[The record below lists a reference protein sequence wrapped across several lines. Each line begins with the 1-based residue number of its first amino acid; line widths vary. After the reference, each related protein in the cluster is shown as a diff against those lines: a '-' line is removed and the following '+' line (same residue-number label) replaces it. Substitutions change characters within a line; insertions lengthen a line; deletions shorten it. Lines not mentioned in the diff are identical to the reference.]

1 MFTAICKRN
10 CIWCGRYWEEGEA
23 YKGKVEPPSH
33 FEVVERP
40 EPAPG
45 KAAPKKM
52 EPEAG
57 K

>member
-1 MFTAICKRN
+1 MYTAICKRN

-33 FEVVERP
+33 FEVTERP
-40 EPAPG
+40 EPG
-45 KAAPKKM
+45 KAAPKKS
-52 EPEAG
+52 EPEGG